1 MTAQEREARTA
12 AADEL
17 CRGVFEKAVAD
28 RADDAGIALVAV
40 GGYGRRELA
49 PYSDLD
55 VVLVHD
61 PAVGAEVVTDVAE
74 KVLYPLWDAGVR
86 LDHAVRALDEVTGAA
101 ASDVRVALGLLDTR
115 HLAGDTS
122 VSLRLRADVL
132 SRWRRDARV
141 NLPRLRDLVGERVER
156 VGELAHAA
164 VPDLKESG
172 GGLRDATVLKALVAT
187 WVVDVPHVDLERCRL
202 QLLDLRDLLQ
212 DGAGRA
218 TDRVTPELWGALVAG
233 LPPDLDLAEWSDRG
247 STEDA
252 AQRWLRQIGRR
263 TAHLARLTWSRV
275 DQVLAPAPPPTR
287 SRRPRLDRL
296 APGVALAN
304 GEVVLDKGADPARDP
319 MLVLRAAAA
328 AAERQVVLAPASAAR
343 LAAEATPLP
352 EPWPVEARDLLVRL
366 LASGAGL
373 LPVWETLDQTGAVD
387 LVLPEWRRVRLL
399 PHASEVHRFTVDR
412 HIVETCV
419 EASRL
424 IRRVARPDL
433 LLVGA
438 LLHDIGKGGRV
449 DHSVAGEPV
458 AVQVATR
465 LGLAP
470 GDVAVV
476 GTLVR
481 QHLLLSGTAT
491 SRDLEDPA
499 TLDHVAERVRDVEV
513 LDLLEVLTEADARAT
528 STKAWSGWRSGLV
541 AALAGRVRARL
552 AGDGVR
558 RDGAVPVGDEP
569 DLPPE
574 ATTDPSYLGVE
585 VARDEHGS
593 CVRVVAHD
601 RIGLMADVSGVLALM
616 RLSVR
621 SARAWTHDRVA
632 LSSWEVDD
640 DLVDATVLRE
650 RLEAVVSGALDPSA
664 RVRPRPDLLE
674 PSVLLRHEASSEA
687 TVMEVRTAD
696 RRGAVHLVCR
706 ALADLDV
713 SVRSAHVCTFGPQSL
728 DVFYLQEPGAGALSD
743 ERAATAAHAVR
754 ERLAPAATLE
764 H

>member
-1 MTAQEREARTA
+1 MTAKEREARTE

-17 CRGVFEKAVAD
+17 CRAVFEKAVAGRPD
-28 RADDAGIALVAV
+28 EAGVALVAV

-49 PYSDLD
+49 PFSDLD

-61 PAVGAEVVTDVAE
+61 PAVDPEVVADVAE

-101 ASDVRVALGLLDTR
+101 ATDVRVALGLLDTR

-141 NLPRLRDLVGERVER
+141 NLPRLRDLVRQRVDR

-172 GGLRDATVLKALVAT
+172 GGLRDATVLTALVAT
-187 WVVDVPHVDLERCRL
+187 WVVDVPHVDLERCRR

-212 DGAGRA
+212 DAAGRA

-233 LPPDLDLAEWSDRG
+233 LPPELDLAEWSARG
-247 STEDA
+247 SAEDA

-263 TAHLARLTWSRV
+263 TAHLSRLTWSRV
-275 DQVLAPAPPPTR
+275 DQVLAPPPPPTR
-287 SRRPRLDRL
+287 SRRPRLERL
-296 APGVALAN
+296 AAGVALAQ
-304 GEVVLDKGADPARDP
+304 GEVVLDRGADPSRDP
-319 MLVLRAAAA
+319 MLVLRAAAT
-328 AAERQVVLAPASAAR
+328 AAERGVVLSPASAAR
-343 LAAEATPLP
+343 LAAEAAPLP
-352 EPWPVEARDLLVRL
+352 EPWPAEARDLLVRL
-366 LASGAGL
+366 LAAGPGL
-373 LPVWETLDQTGAVD
+373 LAVWETLDQTGAVD

-433 LLVGA
+433 LLLAA
-438 LLHDIGKGGRV
+438 LLHDIGKGGLV

-458 AVQVATR
+458 AVRVASR
-465 LGLAP
+465 MGFAP
-470 GDVAVV
+470 ADVAVV
-476 GTLVR
+476 GALVR
-481 QHLLLSGTAT
+481 HHLLLSGTAT

-499 TLDHVAERVRDVEV
+499 TLELVGRCVEDVQV

-528 STKAWSGWRSGLV
+528 SAKAWSGWRSRLV
-541 AALAGRVRARL
+541 TDLARRVRARL
-552 AGDGVR
+552 AGDAVR
-558 RDGAVPVGDEP
+558 RDAPVLEQEP
-569 DLPPE
+569 DLPP
-574 ATTDPSYLGVE
+574 AAGGDPSYLDLE
-585 VARDEHGS
+585 VTRDEDGS

-601 RIGLMADVSGVLALM
+601 RVGLMADVSGVLALM

-621 SARAWTHDRVA
+621 SARAWTHDSAAVSLWA
-632 LSSWEVDD
+632 VDD

-650 RLEAVVSGALDPSA
+650 RLEAVVAGALDPA
-664 RVRPRPDLLE
+664 TRLRPGPDPLE
-674 PSVLLRHEASSEA
+674 PSVLLRHDASAEA

-706 ALADLDV
+706 ALADQDV
-713 SVRSAHVCTFGPQSL
+713 TVRSAHVSTFGPQSL